1 MGAVDEIIKANDVYF
16 KAGYV
21 ERIIPEPKVVTVYAP
36 PRREV
41 IREIVEKPIV
51 VEKEV
56 PEEKKEALPVAAPPK
71 IGTGWIIGGLAFIF
85 TAVSIA
91 KKRRKK

>member
-41 IREIVEKPIV
+41 IRE
-51 VEKEV
+51 
-56 PEEKKEALPVAAPPK
+56 KEALPVAAPPK